1 MDPSFASAAEQLREA
16 QLGLDTALRTAVIT
30 ALRTAFYGPYA
41 CVRTYEPYGR
51 IRSYTYRL
59 YRPNAVYERI
69 RMGNR
74 KKFRIRII
82 PHRKIP
88 QMDAYV

>member
-1 MDPSFASAAEQLREA
+1 MWSLTRTRTI
-16 QLGLDTALRTAVIT
+16 GLDTALRTAVIT
-30 ALRTAFYGPYA
+30 DLRTAFYGPYA

-51 IRSYTYRL
+51 IRTYTYWL

-69 RMGNR
+69 RIRNR